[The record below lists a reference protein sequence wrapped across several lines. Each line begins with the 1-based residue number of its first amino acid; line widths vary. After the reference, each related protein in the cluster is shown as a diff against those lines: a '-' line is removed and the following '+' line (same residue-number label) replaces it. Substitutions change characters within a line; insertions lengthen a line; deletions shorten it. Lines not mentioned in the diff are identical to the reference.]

1 MATLEKSCTFLVA
14 TELHPPSPQEIKNA
28 LENGDDDARRD
39 ALRAALAA
47 LVSGGDTVPGLFITV
62 VRYVLPSEDHFT
74 QKLLLL
80 YLVRWIGR
88 EEEGKT
94 NARIARGFRLRPP
107 PSHTRASLPPHLL
120 QETIEKTDASG
131 KLLPEMVS
139 SCARGERKEKNSP
152 PPLLLSRPANPP
164 THYPHTDPHLP
175 KPAQQ
180 SAASQRVH
188 SRRDSAPAG
197 SPV

>member
-14 TELHPPSPQEIKNA
+14 TEPHPPSPQEIKNA

-74 QKLLLL
+74 QRLLLL
-80 YLVRWIGR
+80 YLVRWMGR

-94 NARIARGFRLRPP
+94 NARIAAVFACVPRPLTHAP
-107 PSHTRASLPPHLL
+107 PSLHTSCRKRSRRRMRRASCCP
-120 QETIEKTDASG
+120 
-131 KLLPEMVS
+131 
-139 SCARGERKEKNSP
+139 RW
-152 PPLLLSRPANPP
+152 
-164 THYPHTDPHLP
+164 
-175 KPAQQ
+175 
-180 SAASQRVH
+180 
-188 SRRDSAPAG
+188 
-197 SPV
+197 

>member
-14 TELHPPSPQEIKNA
+14 TEPHPPSPQEIKNA

-80 YLVRWIGR
+80 YLVRWMGEGRGR
-88 EEEGKT
+88 EGKE
-94 NARIARGFRLRPP
+94 RQM
-107 PSHTRASLPPHLL
+107 RASRARPALSRRSPHTLHSLHPP

-139 SCARGERKEKNSP
+139 GGKGER
-152 PPLLLSRPANPP
+152 
-164 THYPHTDPHLP
+164 
-175 KPAQQ
+175 
-180 SAASQRVH
+180 
-188 SRRDSAPAG
+188 
-197 SPV
+197 